1 MKSEHKIHENH
12 EHVHGSDCGHLGIKH
27 NGHTD
32 YAHDGHLH
40 SPHDGHFDEHTLE
53 VSEKNPAAC
62 TPQHSCGGHDKSH
75 KHGVG
80 CGHEAIPHGD
90 HTDYL
95 VNDHLH
101 HPHGEHCDNHGK
113 VELAAGA
120 RA

>member
-12 EHVHGSDCGHLGIKH
+12 EHVHGSDCGHVGIRH

-53 VSEKNPAAC
+53 VSEKNPEAC
-62 TPQHSCGGHDKSH
+62 TPQHSCGAHDKSH
-75 KHGVG
+75 KHGAG